1 MRKLVLLGALCATP
15 SLAAAQGIP
24 TTLSCDGVFA
34 KDSSHARLVKVF
46 GAANVRHMK
55 VTDPYDEVPVSVV
68 YAKDKARRLQFH
80 WSDVKGRKGL
90 SEARVYG
97 DKSPLKT
104 ARGIGNG
111 TPLEKIVALNGKPIM
126 IQGFGTEV
134 QGTVNFDGGALE
146 KLPGGC
152 KFGMYLV
159 PGPGAPAPPDA
170 ISGEASFPSDDPHM
184 RAQNLVV
191 GWMIVNWLE

>member
-1 MRKLVLLGALCATP
+1 MRKLTLLVALCASP
-15 SLAAAQGIP
+15 SLATAQGVP
-24 TTLSCDGVFA
+24 TRLSCDGVFA

-46 GAANVRHMK
+46 GAADVRHMK
-55 VTDPYDEVPVSVV
+55 VSDPYDEVPVSVV
-68 YAKDKARRLQFH
+68 YPKDAAKKLQFH
-80 WSDVKGRKGL
+80 WSDEKGRKQL

-97 DKSPLKT
+97 EKSPLKT
-104 ARGIGNG
+104 ASGIGNG
-111 TPLEKIVALNGKPIM
+111 TPLAQIEVLNGKPVL

-134 QGTVNFDGGALE
+134 QGAVNFDGGTLE

-152 KFGMYLV
+152 RFGMYLV

-170 ISGEASFPSDDPHM
+170 ISGESSFPSDDPHM

-191 GWMIVNWLE
+191 GWMIVNWSE

>member
-1 MRKLVLLGALCATP
+1 MRKLVLLVALCAAP
-15 SLAAAQGIP
+15 SLAAAQSAP
-24 TTLSCDGVFA
+24 TRLSCEGVFA

-55 VTDPYDEVPVSVV
+55 VSDPYDEVPVSVV
-68 YAKDKARRLQFH
+68 YPKDAGKKLQFH
-80 WSDVKGRKGL
+80 WSDQKGRKSL

-97 DKSPLKT
+97 EKSPLKT
-104 ARGIGNG
+104 AGGIGNG
-111 TPLEKIVALNGKPIM
+111 TPLTKLEALNGKPIM

-134 QGTVNFDGGALE
+134 QGAVNFDGGALE

-152 KFGMYLV
+152 RFGMYLV

-170 ISGEASFPSDDPHM
+170 ISGEASFPSDDPNM
-184 RAQNLVV
+184 RAQNFVV
-191 GWMIVNWLE
+191 GWMIINWFD